1 MLGSLKLVAEASA
14 HGDLVAS
21 LGTPAAQ
28 HSCARLGLHPG
39 QKPVGLRAMAAVWL
53 EGTLRH
59 LIPLLLNFLRIATVS
74 QYTSKSLRVPRE
86 LQRKR
91 VTRFASCA
99 SVGHQTFTSPA
110 SQIDLHK
117 EWCNAIFIS

>member
-59 LIPLLLNFLRIATVS
+59 WVRLLLNLVESCNGNSLSVYRGLRAAAKES
-74 QYTSKSLRVPRE
+74 GRRGPR
-86 LQRKR
+86 R
-91 VTRFASCA
+91 
-99 SVGHQTFTSPA
+99 GPA
-110 SQIDLHK
+110 SG
-117 EWCNAIFIS
+117 